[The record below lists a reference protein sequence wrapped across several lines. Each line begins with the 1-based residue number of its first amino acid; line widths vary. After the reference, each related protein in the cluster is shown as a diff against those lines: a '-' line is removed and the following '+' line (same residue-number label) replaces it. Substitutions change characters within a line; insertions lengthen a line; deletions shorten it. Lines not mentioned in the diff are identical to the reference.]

1 MFQRGRKT
9 NIYKRGG
16 SNLVASGSMNLT
28 RATFLALNG
37 TAIIHPDHGRATRLV
52 VCHPEPRAEGMAPVR
67 PQCILI

>member
-1 MFQRGRKT
+1 MSFWL
-9 NIYKRGG
+9 YE
-16 SNLVASGSMNLT
+16 LA
-28 RATFLALNG
+28 RATFLANG